1 MENPIIRLG
10 ELTQRYYG
18 KNIETEVIGQT
29 GPDHCP
35 EIKVRITMPNGE
47 YEEATGSNKKVAKQ
61 KAAERLLKRFQD
73 ILFDRE

>member
-10 ELTQRYYG
+10 ELTQRCYG
-18 KNIETEVIGQT
+18 KNIETEVIGKT
-29 GPDHCP
+29 GADHCP
-35 EIKVRITMPNGE
+35 VVKVRITMPNGE
-47 YEEATGSNKKVAKQ
+47 YEEATGNNKKVAKQ

>member
-1 MENPIIRLG
+1 
-10 ELTQRYYG
+10 
-18 KNIETEVIGQT
+18 
-29 GPDHCP
+29 
-35 EIKVRITMPNGE
+35 MPNGE

>member
-1 MENPIIRLG
+1 MENPIIRLV
-10 ELTQRYYG
+10 ELTQRCYG
-18 KNIETEVIGQT
+18 KNIETEVIGKT
-29 GPDHCP
+29 GADHFP
-35 EIKVRITMPNGE
+35 VVKVRITMPNGE